1 MLICLQSPSTS
12 SFSPS
17 TSPRSGLW
25 HCDPALNRFCIQMM
39 PHSWLYWISTGYRC
53 ITESEFGFLFCQ
65 SAQRCVLF
73 DKYTMH
79 PAQSPESNVS
89 CQSCASYQLFLSAPS
104 LFVVLPHSSP
114 SPVFLACTSSPR
126 TVYFVFKSSVLFSP
140 CQVLRCVPV
149 SLLICCPD
157 VPSCLSAPC
166 VAVILIKKLHPLHF
180 PVSCIWVH
188 PPYPSMTVWEYSQAR
203 DHCTKWCV

>member
-1 MLICLQSPSTS
+1 
-12 SFSPS
+12 
-17 TSPRSGLW
+17 
-25 HCDPALNRFCIQMM
+25 
-39 PHSWLYWISTGYRC
+39 
-53 ITESEFGFLFCQ
+53 
-65 SAQRCVLF
+65 
-73 DKYTMH
+73 MH

-166 VAVILIKKLHPLHF
+166 VAVILIKKTSSIAFSCLMHLGPSSLPQHDSMRIQPGQRPLHE
-180 PVSCIWVH
+180 
-188 PPYPSMTVWEYSQAR
+188 TVCLIICTCEITGHFYQGGGISSSTYQVGCLPKPNQAMITVLR
-203 DHCTKWCV
+203 LHTTENRTSGNVKGELQSI